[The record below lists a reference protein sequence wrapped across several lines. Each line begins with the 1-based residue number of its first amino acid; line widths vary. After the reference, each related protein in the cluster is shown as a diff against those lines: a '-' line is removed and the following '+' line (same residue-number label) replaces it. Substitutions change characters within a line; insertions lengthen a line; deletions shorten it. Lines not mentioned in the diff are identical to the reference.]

1 MEDIYLK
8 NKFKDLKQNSESFH
22 DKQLTDYD
30 EYHMNKKEKIMYILL
45 AMAVISLIAYIFYH
59 NVAISVLMSSLGF
72 LYPQIKRREII
83 EKRKYELNLQFKEML
98 YSLSASLN
106 AGKSVEMS
114 FREVLSDLSVTYI
127 DPETD
132 ILFEVNIITR
142 KLEMNETIES
152 ALTDFAERSHL
163 DDITNFADVFKTC
176 KRTGGNI
183 IEIIRNTSNI
193 INDKIGIK
201 EEINIIL
208 SERKLEQ
215 RVLNLL
221 PIFMMVLLT
230 LTVPEYISP
239 VFTELTGIIAMT
251 VSIAFLAIAFIIS
264 RKIIR
269 IIV

>member
-1 MEDIYLK
+1 MYLK
-8 NKFKDLKQNSESFH
+8 NQFKGPKQQNEPIS
-22 DKQLTDYD
+22 DKYLTDYN
-30 EYHMNKKEKIMYILL
+30 EYYMSINEKFMYILL
-45 AMAVISLIAYIFYH
+45 AMTVVSIIAYIFYH
-59 NVAISVLMSSLGF
+59 NIAISVLLSPIGF
-72 LYPQIKRREII
+72 IYPKIKCREII

-98 YSLSASLN
+98 YSLSSSLN

-114 FREVLSDLSVTYI
+114 FREVLQDLSVTYI
-127 DPETD
+127 DPDTD
-132 ILFEVNIITR
+132 ILSEVTIITR

-163 DDITNFADVFKTC
+163 EDITNFADVFKTC

-230 LTVPEYISP
+230 FTVPEYISP

-251 VSIAFLAIAFIIS
+251 VSIAFLATAYMIS